1 MASSSK
7 GNGVDKDNGI
17 RNTRDS
23 FARSLTKKNDKYCAR
38 PAETQEI
45 RLRIYHGGLF
55 IDSPC
60 KMYVKGQMDEM
71 NWGVDFT
78 SYKDV
83 VELVKS
89 LGYRDFK
96 CLYYRHPQL
105 ALSRGLRPLNCDDNV
120 LTFIE
125 DIKGYEVVE
134 VYLEHL
140 VDTPILIEEDI
151 HDKGNGK
158 QLMRKWLLMLMM
170 NMKVIVTMKMKLK
183 VDLMKLRV
191 NLIKLI

>member
-1 MASSSK
+1 
-7 GNGVDKDNGI
+7 
-17 RNTRDS
+17 
-23 FARSLTKKNDKYCAR
+23 
-38 PAETQEI
+38 
-45 RLRIYHGGLF
+45 
-55 IDSPC
+55 
-60 KMYVKGQMDEM
+60 MYVKGQMDEM

-96 CLYYRHPQL
+96 SLYYRHPQL

-170 NMKVIVTMKMKLK
+170 NTKVMVTMKMKLK

>member
-1 MASSSK
+1 
-7 GNGVDKDNGI
+7 
-17 RNTRDS
+17 
-23 FARSLTKKNDKYCAR
+23 
-38 PAETQEI
+38 
-45 RLRIYHGGLF
+45 
-55 IDSPC
+55 
-60 KMYVKGQMDEM
+60 MYVKGQMDEM

-96 CLYYRHPQL
+96 SLYYRHPQL

-151 HDKGNGK
+151 HDKG
-158 QLMRKWLLMLMM
+158 KW
-170 NMKVIVTMKMKLK
+170 KRVDEEVVIDVDDEYEGDGDYEDEVEGGSDEVEGESDK
-183 VDLMKLRV
+183 VDLNDTEDEDYV
-191 NLIKLI
+191 ADNEEVSDDYTIDESDFEGNWD

>member
-17 RNTRDS
+17 RNPRDS
-23 FARSLTKKNDKYCAR
+23 FARSLTKENDKYCAR

-96 CLYYRHPQL
+96 SLYYRHPQL

-125 DIKGYEVVE
+125 DIKGHEVVE

-140 VDTPILIEEDI
+140 VDTPIL
-151 HDKGNGK
+151 KK
-158 QLMRKWLLMLMM
+158 
-170 NMKVIVTMKMKLK
+170 
-183 VDLMKLRV
+183 
-191 NLIKLI
+191 